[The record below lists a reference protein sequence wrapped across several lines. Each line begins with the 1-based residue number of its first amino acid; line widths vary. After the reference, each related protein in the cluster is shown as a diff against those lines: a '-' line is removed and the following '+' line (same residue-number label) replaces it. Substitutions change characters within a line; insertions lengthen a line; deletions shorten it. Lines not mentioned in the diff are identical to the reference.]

1 MNNIQRAK
9 QFMPFDAMKGL
20 TEALRERDER
30 RSRVERREL
39 SDEVKERIGSR
50 LARLTGGEEI
60 RITFFSA
67 GHYLTVESVVTECD
81 SVYRYLKLG
90 TERIYFDDILSVEIL

>member
-1 MNNIQRAK
+1 
-9 QFMPFDAMKGL
+9 MPFDAMKGL

-60 RITFFSA
+60 RLTFFSR
-67 GHYLTVESVVTECD
+67 GHYLTVDSVVTECNA
-81 SVYRYLKLG
+81 VYRYLKLG
-90 TERIYFDDILSVEIL
+90 SERIYFDDILSVEIL

>member
-1 MNNIQRAK
+1 
-9 QFMPFDAMKGL
+9 MPFDAMKGL

-30 RSRVERREL
+30 RSRVEHRDL

-60 RITFFSA
+60 RLTFFSR

-81 SVYRYLKLG
+81 TVYRYLKLG
-90 TERIYFDDILSVEIL
+90 TERIHFDDILSVEIL

>member
-1 MNNIQRAK
+1 
-9 QFMPFDAMKGL
+9 MPFDAMKGL

-39 SDEVKERIGSR
+39 CDEVKEKIGSR
-50 LARLTGGEEI
+50 LARLTGGESV
-60 RITFFSA
+60 RLTFFSR

-90 TERIYFDDILSVEIL
+90 TERVYFDDIFSIEIL